1 MGCDMSYNWKN
12 LKVLQYV
19 KRLCTS
25 DSVDLNVENMQN
37 YEIFHKGVCSEEH
50 KLLFIVSK
58 IF

>member
-1 MGCDMSYNWKN
+1 MPYNWKN

-37 YEIFHKGVCSEEH
+37 YEIFHRGVCSEEDR
-50 KLLFIVSK
+50 LLFIVRK